1 MFIKRGRTLKTVYIM
16 FSNYLEEF
24 CSRDIH
30 HGYLVKVNKHTR
42 IRRGS
47 QMRRQNYK
55 IDA

>member
-30 HGYLVKVNKHTR
+30 HGYLVKVN
-42 IRRGS
+42 
-47 QMRRQNYK
+47 
-55 IDA
+55 